1 MDDQLPTDG
10 TQPNSARTPSHAQPQ
25 PQTSSTADRQPQ
37 QPAQP
42 QANQQPM
49 PPYQQTHPQYQQ
61 TAPQYQQPMPGRPGV
76 PGQPGTPLMQGQ
88 PYGQPMPQSAAKKP
102 ATGLIVGIVT
112 AVIAVI
118 VVLAVVVTM
127 IMSKRITAAD
137 YTAGENQVLT
147 MQKHYAS
154 VNEKL
159 RDAYLSAYGSSSFQ
173 DTDKKRLKD
182 RLKTL
187 QNDNAKFESLKVM
200 NDETVNKEYQ
210 AYKKKTAT
218 YIKFVDEMIE
228 SGESLSKAA
237 KACNS
242 SPSVSSYDNSFYT
255 KYGEYVSACK
265 AALDDVSKSPN
276 KDIAQYGKD
285 LGDYVDKLGDIIS
298 SMQAI
303 GDISSLQYGTTQYQQ
318 FRDLLDE
325 FNNLEAPY
333 SSVSTLSQALQDS
346 AEEADLS
353 DSLRSL
359 YDALTDGA
367 DHAH

>member
-1 MDDQLPTDG
+1 M
-10 TQPNSARTPSHAQPQ
+10 
-25 PQTSSTADRQPQ
+25 
-37 QPAQP
+37 
-42 QANQQPM
+42 
-49 PPYQQTHPQYQQ
+49 
-61 TAPQYQQPMPGRPGV
+61 
-76 PGQPGTPLMQGQ
+76 
-88 PYGQPMPQSAAKKP
+88 
-102 ATGLIVGIVT
+102 
-112 AVIAVI
+112 IAVI

-200 NDETVNKEYQ
+200 NDKTVNKEYQ

>member
-49 PPYQQTHPQYQQ
+49 PPYQQTPPQYQQ

-147 MQKHYAS
+147 M
-154 VNEKL
+154 
-159 RDAYLSAYGSSSFQ
+159 Q

>member
-1 MDDQLPTDG
+1 ML
-10 TQPNSARTPSHAQPQ
+10 H
-25 PQTSSTADRQPQ
+25 
-37 QPAQP
+37 
-42 QANQQPM
+42 
-49 PPYQQTHPQYQQ
+49 
-61 TAPQYQQPMPGRPGV
+61 
-76 PGQPGTPLMQGQ
+76 
-88 PYGQPMPQSAAKKP
+88 
-102 ATGLIVGIVT
+102 
-112 AVIAVI
+112 
-118 VVLAVVVTM
+118 
-127 IMSKRITAAD
+127 
-137 YTAGENQVLT
+137 
-147 MQKHYAS
+147 
-154 VNEKL
+154 
-159 RDAYLSAYGSSSFQ
+159 
-173 DTDKKRLKD
+173 
-182 RLKTL
+182 TL

>member
-49 PPYQQTHPQYQQ
+49 PPYQQTPPQYQQ

-200 NDETVNKEYQ
+200 NDETVNKEYPG
-210 AYKKKTAT
+210 
-218 YIKFVDEMIE
+218 V
-228 SGESLSKAA
+228 
-237 KACNS
+237 
-242 SPSVSSYDNSFYT
+242 
-255 KYGEYVSACK
+255 
-265 AALDDVSKSPN
+265 
-276 KDIAQYGKD
+276 
-285 LGDYVDKLGDIIS
+285 
-298 SMQAI
+298 
-303 GDISSLQYGTTQYQQ
+303 
-318 FRDLLDE
+318 
-325 FNNLEAPY
+325 
-333 SSVSTLSQALQDS
+333 
-346 AEEADLS
+346 
-353 DSLRSL
+353 
-359 YDALTDGA
+359 
-367 DHAH
+367 

>member
-1 MDDQLPTDG
+1 MR
-10 TQPNSARTPSHAQPQ
+10 SCATPICPH
-25 PQTSSTADRQPQ
+25 
-37 QPAQP
+37 
-42 QANQQPM
+42 
-49 PPYQQTHPQYQQ
+49 
-61 TAPQYQQPMPGRPGV
+61 
-76 PGQPGTPLMQGQ
+76 
-88 PYGQPMPQSAAKKP
+88 
-102 ATGLIVGIVT
+102 
-112 AVIAVI
+112 
-118 VVLAVVVTM
+118 
-127 IMSKRITAAD
+127 
-137 YTAGENQVLT
+137 
-147 MQKHYAS
+147 
-154 VNEKL
+154 
-159 RDAYLSAYGSSSFQ
+159 
-173 DTDKKRLKD
+173 
-182 RLKTL
+182 KTL

-303 GDISSLQYGTTQYQQ
+303 GSLQYGTTQYQQ